1 MRRNKENKDFN
12 ISNMPHNRIEVF
24 KDILLNRSSTLFSVG
39 IMLLI
44 FAIPLIAIVFFSLQ
58 TLANF
63 KEYSEETYQQ
73 LLLTLNTNNLLI
85 MVGIMF
91 FSIGLAGAYKIV
103 RMLIWQ
109 EGIFFMHDFFKGV
122 KENLKNFLLT
132 GFFIGLLNLVTQYLY
147 FNVSVSEYAIMA
159 CIIVIAF
166 FLPSVL
172 FILGQSIIYKL
183 PYIQMLK
190 NAILLAWRNFYTSI
204 PVLLLNVAFI
214 VVPFFIEN
222 IAYLVYI
229 LLIPI
234 LIAPLLIMFNMLYTD
249 TLFDKFIN
257 KDNFKEI
264 YDKGI
269 YRNGKSRN

>member
-132 GFFIGLLNLVTQYLY
+132 GFFVGLLNLVTQYLY

-183 PYIQMLK
+183 PYIQILK

>member
-1 MRRNKENKDFN
+1 
-12 ISNMPHNRIEVF
+12 
-24 KDILLNRSSTLFSVG
+24 
-39 IMLLI
+39 
-44 FAIPLIAIVFFSLQ
+44 
-58 TLANF
+58 
-63 KEYSEETYQQ
+63 
-73 LLLTLNTNNLLI
+73 
-85 MVGIMF
+85 
-91 FSIGLAGAYKIV
+91 
-103 RMLIWQ
+103 
-109 EGIFFMHDFFKGV
+109 
-122 KENLKNFLLT
+122 
-132 GFFIGLLNLVTQYLY
+132 
-147 FNVSVSEYAIMA
+147 
-159 CIIVIAF
+159 
-166 FLPSVL
+166 
-172 FILGQSIIYKL
+172 
-183 PYIQMLK
+183 MLK

>member
-12 ISNMPHNRIEVF
+12 ISYMPHNRIEVF

-85 MVGIMF
+85 MVGLMF

-159 CIIVIAF
+159 CIIGIAF

>member
-91 FSIGLAGAYKIV
+91 FSIGMGGAYKIV

>member
-1 MRRNKENKDFN
+1 MKKERVSRDFN
-12 ISNMPHNRIEVF
+12 ESNMPHNRIEVF

-44 FAIPLIAIVFFSLQ
+44 FAIPLIVIVFFSLQ

-63 KEYSEETYQQ
+63 KEYTEETYQQ

-91 FSIGLAGAYKIV
+91 FSIGLAGAYKII

>member
-1 MRRNKENKDFN
+1 
-12 ISNMPHNRIEVF
+12 
-24 KDILLNRSSTLFSVG
+24 
-39 IMLLI
+39 
-44 FAIPLIAIVFFSLQ
+44 
-58 TLANF
+58 
-63 KEYSEETYQQ
+63 
-73 LLLTLNTNNLLI
+73 
-85 MVGIMF
+85 
-91 FSIGLAGAYKIV
+91 
-103 RMLIWQ
+103 
-109 EGIFFMHDFFKGV
+109 MHDFFKGV

>member
-85 MVGIMF
+85 MVGLMF